1 MISIDKDREKA
12 HHNSE
17 KWKALL
23 ESLEAKQFVTIGE
36 ELLKNGFHV
45 RGVQPA
51 GWRFRRIQYGDD
63 VSVLCKDEEQRA
75 AVEQFVTDFALRNPD
90 YPNVRHIKVVI
101 FKRPM
106 IIV

>member
-1 MISIDKDREKA
+1 MVGAPRHSEEGQPNI
-12 HHNSE
+12 E

-45 RGVQPA
+45 SGV
-51 GWRFRRIQYGDD
+51 QYGDD
-63 VSVLCKDEEQRA
+63 VRVLCKDEEQRT